1 MFLTKE
7 QILSAQDFK
16 TEEVEVE
23 EWGGSV
29 IIKSLTAKERD
40 RFEASMI
47 EGRGKDRKTNLENLR
62 ARLVAKTAVDEQ
74 GNLLFSEKDV
84 DALGEKNAAAI
95 DKVFAVAQR
104 LSKLRPE
111 DVEELTKNS
120 DQGQSD
126 DSSSD

>member
-16 TEEVEVE
+16 TEEVEVP
-23 EWGGSV
+23 EWDGKV
-29 IIKSLTAKERD
+29 RVKSLTAKERD
-40 RFEASMI
+40 RFEAGMI

-62 ARLVAKTAVDEQ
+62 ARLVAKTVVDEQ

-95 DKVFAVAQR
+95 DTVFAVAQR

-126 DSSSD
+126 DSNSG

>member
-16 TEEVEVE
+16 TEEVEVP
-23 EWGGSV
+23 EWDGKV
-29 IIKSLTAKERD
+29 RVKSLTAKERD
-40 RFEASMI
+40 RFEAGMI

-62 ARLVAKTAVDEQ
+62 ARLVAKTVVDEQ

-95 DKVFAVAQR
+95 DTVFAVAQR

>member
-16 TEEVEVE
+16 TEEVEVP
-23 EWGGSV
+23 EWDGKV
-29 IIKSLTAKERD
+29 RVKSLTAKERD
-40 RFEASMI
+40 RFEAGMI

-62 ARLVAKTAVDEQ
+62 ARLVAKTVVDEQ